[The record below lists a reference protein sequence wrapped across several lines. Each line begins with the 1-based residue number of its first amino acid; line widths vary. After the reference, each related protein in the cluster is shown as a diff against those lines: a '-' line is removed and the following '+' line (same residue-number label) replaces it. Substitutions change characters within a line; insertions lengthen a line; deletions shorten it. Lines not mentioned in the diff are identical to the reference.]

1 MPKLWKDGKA
11 KNYYFFECRSK
22 IIIFF
27 NVDIEQIILKKLMMM
42 NMLQA
47 ILKDMQMIENI
58 NILMEIKVEMHF
70 L

>member
-11 KNYYFFECRSK
+11 KNYYFL
-22 IIIFF
+22 

-58 NILMEIKVEMHF
+58 NILMKMKVEMHF